1 MTFPEWWEI
10 LSDDDRRTKPKFW
23 LSSDAWD
30 DCRTIKEVD
39 AIKRGGTQ
47 S

>member
-1 MTFPEWWEI
+1 MTTDVLGRCYGYEE
-10 LSDDDRRTKPKFW
+10 
-23 LSSDAWD
+23 AVD